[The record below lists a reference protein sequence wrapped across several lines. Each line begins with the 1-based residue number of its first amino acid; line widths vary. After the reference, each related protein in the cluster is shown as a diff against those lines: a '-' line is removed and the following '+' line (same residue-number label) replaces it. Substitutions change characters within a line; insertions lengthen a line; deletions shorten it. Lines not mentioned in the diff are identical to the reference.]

1 MINDSIKMK
10 IEANKKYAGKIFSLL
25 KQEYPEVYCFLN
37 HETPFQLLISTILSA
52 QCTDERVNIVTEKLF
67 EDYKTPGDFVKI
79 SSSKLEK
86 YIYSTGFF
94 KQKAKSIK
102 NCSKMLIEKYN
113 GEVPNTMDKLVKL
126 PGVGRKTASV
136 VLGNVFKI
144 PSIAVDTHVTRL
156 TNLLGIVETID
167 PVKIEFKLKELL
179 PEEDWINSSHYL
191 IKHGRNVC
199 NAKKPQCSIC
209 ILSKICPSFK
219 LEI

>member
-1 MINDSIKMK
+1 MK
-10 IEANKKYAGKIFSLL
+10 IEVNKRYVGKIFSLL
-25 KQEYPEVYCFLN
+25 KLEYPEVSCFLN

-67 EDYKTPGDFVKI
+67 KDYRTQEDFVKI
-79 SSSKLEK
+79 PSSKLEK

-102 NCSKMLIEKYN
+102 NCSKMLIEKYD
-113 GEVPNTMDKLVKL
+113 GEVPNFMNELVKL

-156 TNLLGIVETID
+156 TNLLGIVDTID
-167 PVKIEFKLKELL
+167 PVKIEFKLKEYL
-179 PEEDWINSSHYL
+179 PKNDWINSSHYL
-191 IKHGRNVC
+191 IIHGRNVC
-199 NAKKPQCSIC
+199 NAKKPKCSIC